1 MKTCRA
7 VPNFKDHFVDD
18 DIKLSDKVSGSDM
31 RSGIILC
38 RFDSSCL
45 RSDGFLCERLTSCPR
60 KIEYIFKAN
69 CHP

>member
-45 RSDGFLCERLTSCPR
+45 RSDGFLCEWLT
-60 KIEYIFKAN
+60 
-69 CHP
+69 